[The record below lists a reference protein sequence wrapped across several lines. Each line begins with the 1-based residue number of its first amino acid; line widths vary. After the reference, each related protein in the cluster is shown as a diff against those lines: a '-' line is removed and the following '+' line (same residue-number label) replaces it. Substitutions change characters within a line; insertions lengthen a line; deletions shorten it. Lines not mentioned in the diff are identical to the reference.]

1 VAELSSYTV
10 PNLIQGVSQQA
21 DAQRDPSQGE
31 IQINAMSSAAEG
43 LRKRE
48 GSTCIAKVSTS
59 SFGDASEVFFHQIQ
73 RDADEQYLVV
83 ITFTAIRVF
92 DLTGAEKT
100 VTVASGAFSYFSGI
114 ASVRSDIRAASIADY
129 TFISNVKALPA
140 MNAAVAPAVA
150 RPATNEALVWVKAAN
165 YGQRYTLNVNSQ
177 QVTVTT
183 AVAAVVVSGSTT
195 TENRISTADIAARL
209 RGALLG
215 GAASAITFQSSATTL
230 NASLSGVA
238 TTTDEGGSGLTV
250 NVTGNGT
257 SITATAIN
265 AGGAGYRSGDRVFVQ
280 RGVLNGAAV
289 TAFNNEGAGSTLN
302 GTLTDL
308 PTTGGGSGA
317 SGLTVTLTGDGLRI
331 TGVLVGNNAGTGY
344 RANAAISVANN
355 RLQGGPVLTLTN
367 LGVSTIRASAGN
379 AGVTSTNTGG
389 TGLTVNLNGNG
400 SVITAVTV
408 VAAGAR
414 YHVGSKIYI
423 ARNLVDGG
431 GTDTTPVHVA
441 TVASIN
447 NSDTT
452 PVQIATIRSTVTD
465 DTPVLVGTISAAA
478 AGPLTGVTINRSGSV
493 LHLTSSSAITIAATD
508 ARANADITAITN
520 SVQAFTELPAIAPQD
535 YQIEIVGDPS
545 NKFDGYYVSFVCRS
559 GTFGEGSW
567 QETVSPGVQYSINQS
582 TMPHLLVRLPN
593 GNFWFGPANGSTVS
607 GVTIPSWG
615 QRSAGDYDSAPDPSF
630 IGQPIQDVFIYKN
643 RLGFLADEN
652 VILSRARDFFEFF
665 PETVTAILDSDP
677 IDLSASNNRVSVLR
691 YAVPY
696 QDELIIFSEQIQFRF
711 SAADSVLTPSSA
723 QITVLTSY
731 EMDARCRPIQ
741 VQGTIMFCQTN
752 GQWSQFRE
760 FSVRGAGTALVA
772 DASDI
777 TSNVTSYIPEE
788 VYRVSANDTGN
799 SMFVLPGKPG
809 YRKRIYVYKYL
820 YRNTGGG
827 MERAQSSWSYWEL
840 NGANEICS
848 MLCVDETIY
857 MLVRYS
863 NEVWLEKIAVP
874 DRLSDASPNPYPLLL
889 DRMVST
895 TSATPAAIRVASG
908 TYNSTLNTT
917 TWTLPYTIRST
928 TQAWSDWA
936 SIAGVTKLGEAS
948 TGTTITATGDWRSAP
963 VYFGEVFTFRYRFTR
978 FKLYQEIGGGKV
990 AANVMRSQVRY
1001 AKLRHHGTPYFRAV
1015 VTVEP
1020 RDPSTY
1026 EYEDDGY
1033 NVSSIREAVFRI
1045 PINSRGDNCIVEL
1058 LNDTAHPCKFSTCE
1072 WVGLLTSQARSL
1084 Q

>member
-31 IQINAMSSAAEG
+31 IQINGMSSAAEG

-83 ITFTAIRVF
+83 ITFSAIRVF

-140 MNAAVAPAVA
+140 MDAAVAPAIA
-150 RPATNEALVWVKAAN
+150 RPAAHESLAWVKAAN
-165 YGQRYTLNVNSQ
+165 YGQRYTLNVNNQ

-183 AVAAVVVSGSTT
+183 PVAPVVVSGSLTI
-195 TENRISTADIAARL
+195 ENRISTGDIAAQL
-209 RGALLG
+209 RAALLYG
-215 GAASAITFQSSATTL
+215 GATALTFTGSATTL
-230 NASLSGVA
+230 NATKTGLA
-238 TTTDEGGSGLTV
+238 TTSDGDGLGLLV

-257 SITATAIN
+257 AITATAIN
-265 AGGAGYRSGDRVFVQ
+265 AGGAGYQAGAKVFVS
-280 RGVLNGAAV
+280 RHLL
-289 TAFNNEGAGSTLN
+289 E
-302 GTLTDL
+302 
-308 PTTGGGSGA
+308 
-317 SGLTVTLTGDGLRI
+317 
-331 TGVLVGNNAGTGY
+331 
-344 RANAAISVANN
+344 
-355 RLQGGPVLTLTN
+355 
-367 LGVSTIRASAGN
+367 
-379 AGVTSTNTGG
+379 
-389 TGLTVNLNGNG
+389 
-400 SVITAVTV
+400 
-408 VAAGAR
+408 
-414 YHVGSKIYI
+414 
-423 ARNLVDGG
+423 G
-431 GTDTTPVHVA
+431 GTDASPVQVA
-441 TVASIN
+441 TV
-447 NSDTT
+447 
-452 PVQIATIRSTVTD
+452 
-465 DTPVLVGTISAAA
+465 GTAA

-508 ARANADITAITN
+508 ARANADITAITK
-520 SVQAFTELPAIAPQD
+520 SVQVFTELPTIAPQG

-567 QETVSPGVQYSINQS
+567 QETVSPGVQYKINQA

-643 RLGFLADEN
+643 RLGLLADEN

-677 IDLSASNNRVSVLR
+677 IDLSASNTRVSVLR

-711 SAADSVLTPSSA
+711 SAADGVLTPSSA
-723 QITVLTSY
+723 QITVLISY

-799 SMFVLPGKPG
+799 SMFVLPGKAG
-809 YRKRIYVYKYL
+809 YRKRIYVYKYF
-820 YRNTGGG
+820 YRNTGAGV
-827 MERAQSSWSYWEL
+827 ERAQSSWSYWEL

-848 MLCVDETIY
+848 MLCVDETLY
-857 MLVRYS
+857 MLVRYN

-895 TSATPAAIRVASG
+895 TSKTPAAIRVASG

-917 TWTLPYTIRST
+917 TWTLPYSIRST

-936 SIAGVTKLGEAS
+936 SIAGVSKLGEAA
-948 TGTTITATGDWRSAP
+948 TGTTITASGDWRSAP
-963 VYFGEVFTFRYRFTR
+963 VYFGEAFTFRYRFTR

-990 AANVMRSQVRY
+990 AANVLRSQVRY

-1026 EYEDDGY
+1026 IYEDDGY
-1033 NVSSIREAVFRI
+1033 NASNIREDVFRI

>member
-1 VAELSSYTV
+1 MAELSSYTV

-83 ITFTAIRVF
+83 ITFSAIRVF

-150 RPATNEALVWVKAAN
+150 RPAANEALAWVKAAN
-165 YGQRYTLNVNSQ
+165 YGQRYTLNVNNQ

-183 AVAAVVVSGSTT
+183 PVAPVVVSGSLTI
-195 TENRISTADIAARL
+195 ENRISTGDIAAQL
-209 RGALLG
+209 RAALLYG
-215 GAASAITFQSSATTL
+215 GATALTFTGSATTL
-230 NASLSGVA
+230 NATKTGLA
-238 TTTDEGGSGLTV
+238 TTTDGDGLGLLV
-250 NVTGNGT
+250 NVTGNGAA
-257 SITATAIN
+257 ITATAIN
-265 AGGAGYRSGDRVFVQ
+265 AGGAGYQAGAKVFVS
-280 RGVLNGAAV
+280 RHLL
-289 TAFNNEGAGSTLN
+289 E
-302 GTLTDL
+302 
-308 PTTGGGSGA
+308 
-317 SGLTVTLTGDGLRI
+317 
-331 TGVLVGNNAGTGY
+331 
-344 RANAAISVANN
+344 
-355 RLQGGPVLTLTN
+355 
-367 LGVSTIRASAGN
+367 
-379 AGVTSTNTGG
+379 
-389 TGLTVNLNGNG
+389 
-400 SVITAVTV
+400 
-408 VAAGAR
+408 
-414 YHVGSKIYI
+414 
-423 ARNLVDGG
+423 G
-431 GTDTTPVHVA
+431 GTDASPVQVA
-441 TVASIN
+441 TVGTA
-447 NSDTT
+447 
-452 PVQIATIRSTVTD
+452 AT
-465 DTPVLVGTISAAA
+465 
-478 AGPLTGVTINRSGSV
+478 GPLTGVTIARSGSV

-520 SVQAFTELPAIAPQD
+520 SVQVFTELPTIAPQG

-567 QETVSPGVQYSINQS
+567 QETVSPGVEYKINQA
-582 TMPHLLVRLPN
+582 TMPHLLVRLPS

-615 QRSAGDYDSAPDPSF
+615 ERGAGDYDSAPDPSF

-652 VILSRARDFFEFF
+652 VILSRARGFFEFF
-665 PETVTAILDSDP
+665 PETVTSILDSDP
-677 IDLSASNNRVSVLR
+677 IDLSASNTRVSVLR

-711 SAADSVLTPSSA
+711 SAADGVLTPSSA
-723 QITVLTSY
+723 QITVLISY

-799 SMFVLPGKPG
+799 SMFVLPGKAG

-827 MERAQSSWSYWEL
+827 AERAQSSWSYWEL

-848 MLCVDETIY
+848 MLCVDETLY
-857 MLVRYS
+857 MLVRYN

-895 TSATPAAIRVASG
+895 TSKTPAAIRVASG
-908 TYNSTLNTT
+908 TYNSALNTT
-917 TWTLPYTIRST
+917 TWTLPYSIRST

-936 SIAGVTKLGEAS
+936 SIAGVTKLGEAT
-948 TGTTITATGDWRSAP
+948 TGTTITASGDWRSAP
-963 VYFGEVFTFRYRFTR
+963 VYFGEAFTFRYRFTR

-990 AANVMRSQVRY
+990 AANVLRSQVRY

-1026 EYEDDGY
+1026 IYEDDGY
-1033 NVSSIREAVFRI
+1033 NASSIREDVFRI

-1072 WVGLLTSQARSL
+1072 WVGLLTSQARSI

>member
-1 VAELSSYTV
+1 MAELSSYTV

-83 ITFTAIRVF
+83 ITFSAIRVF

-150 RPATNEALVWVKAAN
+150 RPAANEALAWVKAAN
-165 YGQRYTLNVNSQ
+165 YGQRYTLNVNNQ

-183 AVAAVVVSGSTT
+183 PVAPVVVSGSLTI
-195 TENRISTADIAARL
+195 ENRISTGDIAAQL
-209 RGALLG
+209 RAALLYG
-215 GAASAITFQSSATTL
+215 GATALTFTGSATTL
-230 NASLSGVA
+230 NATKTGLA
-238 TTTDEGGSGLTV
+238 TTTDGDGLGLLV
-250 NVTGNGT
+250 NVTGNGAA
-257 SITATAIN
+257 ITATAIN
-265 AGGAGYRSGDRVFVQ
+265 AGGAGYQAGAKVFVS
-280 RGVLNGAAV
+280 RHLL
-289 TAFNNEGAGSTLN
+289 E
-302 GTLTDL
+302 
-308 PTTGGGSGA
+308 
-317 SGLTVTLTGDGLRI
+317 
-331 TGVLVGNNAGTGY
+331 
-344 RANAAISVANN
+344 
-355 RLQGGPVLTLTN
+355 
-367 LGVSTIRASAGN
+367 
-379 AGVTSTNTGG
+379 
-389 TGLTVNLNGNG
+389 
-400 SVITAVTV
+400 
-408 VAAGAR
+408 
-414 YHVGSKIYI
+414 
-423 ARNLVDGG
+423 G
-431 GTDTTPVHVA
+431 GTDASPVQVA
-441 TVASIN
+441 TV
-447 NSDTT
+447 
-452 PVQIATIRSTVTD
+452 
-465 DTPVLVGTISAAA
+465 GTAA
-478 AGPLTGVTINRSGSV
+478 AGPLTGVTIARSGSV

-520 SVQAFTELPAIAPQD
+520 SVQVFTELPTIAPQG

-567 QETVSPGVQYSINQS
+567 QETVSPGVEYSINQS
-582 TMPHLLVRLPN
+582 TMPHLLVRLPS

-615 QRSAGDYDSAPDPSF
+615 ERGAGDYDSAPDPSF

-652 VILSRARDFFEFF
+652 VILSRARGFFEFF
-665 PETVTAILDSDP
+665 PETVTSILDSDP
-677 IDLSASNNRVSVLR
+677 IDLSASNTRVSVLR

-711 SAADSVLTPSSA
+711 SAADGVLTPSSA
-723 QITVLTSY
+723 QITVLISY

-799 SMFVLPGKPG
+799 SMFVLPGKAG

-827 MERAQSSWSYWEL
+827 AERAQSSWSYWEL

-848 MLCVDETIY
+848 MLCVDETLY

-895 TSATPAAIRVASG
+895 TSKTPAAIRVASG
-908 TYNSTLNTT
+908 TYNSALNTT
-917 TWTLPYTIRST
+917 TWTLPYSIRST

-936 SIAGVTKLGEAS
+936 SIAGVTKLGEAT
-948 TGTTITATGDWRSAP
+948 TGTTITASGDWRSAP
-963 VYFGEVFTFRYRFTR
+963 VYFGEAFTFRYRFTR

-990 AANVMRSQVRY
+990 AANVLRSQVRY

-1026 EYEDDGY
+1026 IYEDDGY
-1033 NVSSIREAVFRI
+1033 NASSIREDVFRI

-1072 WVGLLTSQARSL
+1072 WVGLLTSQARSI